1 MILGYSIN
9 WPLLLFLCFLILAPV
24 MLNLYL
30 MNTSSFVA
38 FGLFFFVMVCLWN
51 YYKEAYY

>member
-51 YYKEAYY
+51 YYKEAYR